1 MTNAG
6 RNKMLTIAV
15 CIWAGAVF
23 LGILALAR
31 YSNTAGAQPR
41 FAESLVDGSAPFRL
55 VMFVH
60 PQCPCSRASVEEL
73 SRLMA
78 ACGGKIRGEVYVFH
92 PDVEADEWSDTWIR
106 QHAALIPD
114 VDVITDR
121 NAAVARS
128 YSASTSGQV
137 MLYDAAGD
145 LLFSGGITAGRGHE
159 GDNPGRSAIVELVSG
174 AAAEELI
181 EAPVFGCPLFDDQLT
196 GRVDD

>member
-1 MTNAG
+1 MTNSG
-6 RNKMLTIAV
+6 RNKMLTLAV
-15 CIWAGAVF
+15 SIWAGAVF
-23 LGILALAR
+23 LGIIALAR
-31 YSNTAGAQPR
+31 YSNTAGAQPH
-41 FAESLVDGSAPFRL
+41 FSDAADGPDRFRL

-60 PQCPCSRASVEEL
+60 PRCPCSRASVEEL

-78 ACGGKIRGEVYVFH
+78 ACGGKIHGEVYVFH
-92 PDVEADEWSDTWIR
+92 PDDQSDEWSDTWIR
-106 QHAALIPD
+106 QHADLIPN
-114 VDVITDR
+114 VDVVTDR

-159 GDNPGRSAIVELVSG
+159 GDNRGRAAVVELVSG
-174 AAAEELI
+174 ADAEELM

-196 GRVDD
+196 GRIND

>member
-1 MTNAG
+1 
-6 RNKMLTIAV
+6 MLTVAV

-31 YSNTAGAQPR
+31 YSNTAGAQPH
-41 FAESLVDGSAPFRL
+41 FSAQEAGGRDRFRL

-60 PQCPCSRASVEEL
+60 PRCPCSRASVEEL
-73 SRLMA
+73 SRLMGA
-78 ACGGKIRGEVYVFH
+78 SGGKIRGELYVFH
-92 PDVEADEWSDTWIR
+92 PDSESDEWSDTWIR
-106 QHAALIPD
+106 QHADLIPN

-145 LLFSGGITAGRGHE
+145 LLFSGGITAARGHE
-159 GDNPGRSAIVELVSG
+159 GDNRGRSAVVELVSG
-174 AAAEELI
+174 ADAEELI

-196 GRVDD
+196 GRFDD